1 MTKLRG
7 RTVENFPEPSL
18 LVRSG
23 DQGSNPGSLALQS
36 FTSTRVA
43 VLLLG
48 NGCCGKTKHL
58 PRDGGR
64 GHRRGP
70 EQVWN
75 PGLKAP
81 AHHLPHVSGR
91 DANRI
96 YPVDGLKV
104 SVR

>member
-18 LVRSG
+18 LVRRG
-23 DQGSNPGSLALQS
+23 GQGSNPGSLALQS

-58 PRDGGR
+58 PRDGDR
-64 GHRRGP
+64 GHRRYGIL
-70 EQVWN
+70 
-75 PGLKAP
+75 GLKAL
-81 AHHLPHVSGR
+81 HITFLMCQIGMLTEFT
-91 DANRI
+91 
-96 YPVDGLKV
+96 PVDGLKV